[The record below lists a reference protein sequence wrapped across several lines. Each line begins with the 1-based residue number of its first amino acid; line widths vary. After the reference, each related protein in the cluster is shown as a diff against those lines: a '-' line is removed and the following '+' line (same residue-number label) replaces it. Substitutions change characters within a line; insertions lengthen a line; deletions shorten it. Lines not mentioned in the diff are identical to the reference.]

1 MNKKDFL
8 WNMIG
13 SGLYA
18 AVTFIF
24 TALANWLTDSV
35 SAGFFAMTFTTALM
49 MQPLGIFEVRPFQV
63 TDVRFK
69 YQFAHYF
76 SFRLVTCC
84 LFLMAGMV
92 YGFITAD
99 GAGMFIAV
107 MMVFLFKSVDCV
119 GDVFEGEFQ
128 RRERMDIAGKSLA
141 YRMVLVIAAYCI
153 TIALTKNILA
163 AVTVTAGAA
172 FVGFFLFDIRWMR
185 RFSGI
190 KLEFSSDQVRAILQ
204 DCLVLCLSSLMCSY
218 TWNCSK
224 YAVEAVMGNQ
234 VATISYNMLM
244 MPTLAINL
252 VSGIIFKPL
261 LTSLALKYAQGRIKE
276 FYGVIRKL
284 LLGIGLLTG
293 AALAG
298 AFLLG
303 IPVLSLLTPYSLSGY
318 RGVLLVLVLG
328 SGFTAVTVI
337 LYYVLTVMRRQYL
350 IFFGYLFVFLPS
362 LVIPKM
368 LTETAGFWGAASS
381 YAGLMALQCI
391 VFYGMIRHTSRKR
404 GVPDETDS

>member
-1 MNKKDFL
+1 M
-8 WNMIG
+8 
-13 SGLYA
+13 
-18 AVTFIF
+18 
-24 TALANWLTDSV
+24 
-35 SAGFFAMTFTTALM
+35 
-49 MQPLGIFEVRPFQV
+49 
-63 TDVRFK
+63 
-69 YQFAHYF
+69 
-76 SFRLVTCC
+76 
-84 LFLMAGMV
+84 
-92 YGFITAD
+92 
-99 GAGMFIAV
+99 
-107 MMVFLFKSVDCV
+107 
-119 GDVFEGEFQ
+119 
-128 RRERMDIAGKSLA
+128 
-141 YRMVLVIAAYCI
+141 
-153 TIALTKNILA
+153 
-163 AVTVTAGAA
+163 
-172 FVGFFLFDIRWMR
+172 
-185 RFSGI
+185 
-190 KLEFSSDQVRAILQ
+190 
-204 DCLVLCLSSLMCSY
+204 
-218 TWNCSK
+218 
-224 YAVEAVMGNQ
+224 
-234 VATISYNMLM
+234 
-244 MPTLAINL
+244 
-252 VSGIIFKPL
+252 SGIIFKPL

-284 LLGIGLLTG
+284 LLGISLLTG

-404 GVPDETDS
+404 GASDETDS

>member
-1 MNKKDFL
+1 MNKKDFI

-24 TALANWLTDSV
+24 TALANWLTDSA

-76 SFRLVTCC
+76 SFRLVTCA

-99 GAGMFIAV
+99 GVGMFIAV
-107 MMVFLFKSVDCV
+107 MMVFLFKSADCV

-163 AVTVTAGAA
+163 AVTVTAAAA
-172 FVGFFLFDIRWMR
+172 FVGFFLFDIRWKMCIR
-185 RFSGI
+185 DSYNAGDLQEGYSMDEVLVTPEKVTISGRASLLDNI
-190 KLEFSSDQVRAILQ
+190 SSAGVELDVEDLTDNAQ
-204 DCLVLCLSSLMCSY
+204 
-218 TWNCSK
+218 
-224 YAVEAVMGNQ
+224 VEAPIYFYNAGDNRISLEEGDLISISAT
-234 VATISYNMLM
+234 VAG
-244 MPTLAINL
+244 
-252 VSGIIFKPL
+252 VSMSVQK
-261 LTSLALKYAQGRIKE
+261 IKE
-276 FYGVIRKL
+276 
-284 LLGIGLLTG
+284 LT
-293 AALAG
+293 LDYKVSSE
-298 AFLLG
+298 
-303 IPVLSLLTPYSLSGY
+303 PEDVYK
-318 RGVLLVLVLG
+318 
-328 SGFTAVTVI
+328 
-337 LYYVLTVMRRQYL
+337 RQ
-350 IFFGYLFVFLPS
+350 GYL
-362 LVIPKM
+362 
-368 LTETAGFWGAASS
+368 
-381 YAGLMALQCI
+381 
-391 VFYGMIRHTSRKR
+391 
-404 GVPDETDS
+404 